1 MSSPDS
7 SDVLII
13 GGGVIGLTCALELA
27 KRGVSVSV
35 LERGRCGRAASWAA
49 AGILKPCSW
58 HRKSPMA
65 TLQRESLLLFE
76 TYAAEL
82 RERTGITTQYERCGG
97 LSLNVNEQQHRMALS
112 EVTAAGAF
120 EKSFGGRI
128 VEVLDA
134 KAARTREPSLNPEI
148 ISAEYCRVTAQVRPP
163 RLLRALLAACIGA
176 GVKVSEA
183 QEVAEIVYSG
193 NRAIGVKLSRG
204 TRHAGIVLDAAGAWS
219 SELLWPHSNTVPVYP
234 VRGQVVLLEMLPRA
248 FSHVLTRGRCYLV
261 SRDDGRILLGATEE
275 HEAGFS
281 EANTAEGVAG
291 LLQTGIT
298 LVPSVRQAPIIRMWS
313 GLRPGTPD
321 RRPYIGF
328 VPGTES
334 LFVAAGHY
342 RTGILLAPITG
353 RIVADLITTGKTD
366 YDISGCRT
374 DRTVADKE
382 PEDEP

>member
-1 MSSPDS
+1 VSSSDT

-49 AGILKPCSW
+49 AGVLKPCSW

-65 TLQRESLLLFE
+65 TLQRDSLLVFE
-76 TYAAEL
+76 AFAAEL
-82 RERTGITTQYERCGG
+82 RDRTGITTQYEKCGG
-97 LSLNVNEQQHRMALS
+97 LTLNFDEQQHRMALS
-112 EVTAAGAF
+112 DATASAAF
-120 EKSFGGRI
+120 EKGFGGRI

-134 KAARTREPSLNPEI
+134 KAARAREPGLNPEI
-148 ISAEYCRVTAQVRPP
+148 VSATYCRVTAQVRPP

-193 NRAIGVKLSRG
+193 TRAIGVKLSRG
-204 TRHAGIVLDAAGAWS
+204 TRHAGIVLDAAGAWA
-219 SELLWPHSNTVPVYP
+219 SELLWPHSNAVPVYP
-234 VRGQVVLLEMLPRA
+234 VRGQVVLLEMLPRP
-248 FSHVLTRGRCYLV
+248 FTHVLTRGKCYLI

-281 EANTAEGVAG
+281 EVNTAEGVAG
-291 LLQTGIT
+291 LLHAGIS
-298 LVPSVRQAPIIRMWS
+298 LLPAVRQAPIIRMWS

-342 RTGILLAPITG
+342 RTGIILAPVTG
-353 RIVADLITTGKTD
+353 RIVADLITKGSTE

-374 DRTVADKE
+374 DRSVADKE
-382 PEDEP
+382 PEDAA